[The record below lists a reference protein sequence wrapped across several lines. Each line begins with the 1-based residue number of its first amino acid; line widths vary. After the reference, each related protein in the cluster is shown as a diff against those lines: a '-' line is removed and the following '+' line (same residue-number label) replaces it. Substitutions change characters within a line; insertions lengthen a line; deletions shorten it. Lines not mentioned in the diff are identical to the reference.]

1 MKHCILKIFAG
12 AALAATTAGAA
23 NAQIAGV
30 RPSKGDARSETST
43 PETAQSPKAAASDAH
58 KKVYELAIKYTDM
71 AAAVNAVY
79 YILAQNP
86 DDMAW
91 KDTLAGLYFSMQAF
105 PQALQLSAEVLAK
118 QPDNRRML
126 ELQAIAFQAV
136 GDAKSS
142 LEMYEKLHKLTRS
155 LYHLYQI
162 AVLQY
167 SLKRVGE
174 CETSLEQI
182 ISAPEAQTETISITA
197 GTNAR
202 PIRQEVKL
210 KAAALNVKGV
220 LVKDKGDKAGAKKL
234 FDEAL
239 KIEPEFELAK
249 NNIDELAKD
258 DKK

>member
-1 MKHCILKIFAG
+1 MKHCLLKVVAG
-12 AALAATTAGAA
+12 AALVAATAGATA
-23 NAQIAGV
+23 AQIAGV
-30 RPSKGDARSETST
+30 RPSKGEPKNEAPQTPQTS
-43 PETAQSPKAAASDAH
+43 QSPASDAH
-58 KKVYELAIKYTDM
+58 RKVYELAVKYNDM

-86 DDMAW
+86 DDLAW

-105 PQALQLSAEVLAK
+105 APALQLSSEVLAK
-118 QPDNRRML
+118 QPENRRML

-167 SLKRVGE
+167 GLKRVGE
-174 CETSLEQI
+174 CEATLEQI
-182 ISAPEAQTETISITA
+182 ISAPEAQTETVSITA

-220 LVKDKGDKAGAKKL
+220 LFKDKGDKAGAKKL
-234 FDEAL
+234 FEEAL
-239 KIEPEFELAK
+239 KVEPEFELAK
-249 NNIDELAKD
+249 NNIDDLAKD